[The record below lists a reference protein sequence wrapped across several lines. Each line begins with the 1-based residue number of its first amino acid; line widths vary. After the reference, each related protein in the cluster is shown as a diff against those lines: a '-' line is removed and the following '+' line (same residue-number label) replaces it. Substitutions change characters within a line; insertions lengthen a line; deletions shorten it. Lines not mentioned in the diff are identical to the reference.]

1 MRGGVSG
8 GCLVTRAGP
17 KRSAAQPALV
27 ATARV
32 VMARVVMARV
42 AMARVATLL
51 ERVVQA
57 TTVG

>member
-1 MRGGVSG
+1 M
-8 GCLVTRAGP
+8 VTRAGP
-17 KRSAAQPALV
+17 KRSATQPALV